1 MRTRADNSGAPS
13 QSVLSILFALGER
26 ELHGYAIMKEV
37 EEKTGGRVSL
47 LSSSLYATIKRML
60 QAGWI
65 EERPGEG
72 ADSGPGRTRRLY
84 RITDAGR
91 DLAARE
97 ARRMS
102 ALLEMAHANRVV
114 APEASGHGSGS

>member
-1 MRTRADNSGAPS
+1 MKTRADKSGAPS
-13 QSVLSILFALGER
+13 NTVLSILFALGER
-26 ELHGYAIMKEV
+26 ELHGYGIMKEV
-37 EEKTGGRVSL
+37 EERTQGRVTL

-65 EERPGEG
+65 EETDDGG
-72 ADSGPGRTRRLY
+72 AVGSPGRARRLY

-91 DLAARE
+91 ELAARE

-102 ALLEMAHANRVV
+102 ALLDLARANRLGGHR
-114 APEASGHGSGS
+114 APGRGSGA